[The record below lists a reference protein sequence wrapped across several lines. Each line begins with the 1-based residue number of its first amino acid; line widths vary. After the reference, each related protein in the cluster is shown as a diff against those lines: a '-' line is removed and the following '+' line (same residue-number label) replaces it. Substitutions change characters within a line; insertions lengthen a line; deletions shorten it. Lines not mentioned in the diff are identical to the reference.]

1 MRHRRPLLTV
11 RSSLVFV
18 LTDVLIASACGRYRV
33 KIKGRT
39 ILIGLGALLL
49 VMIVWNDPTQAGDTA
64 SNWMTNVGNWF
75 QDAFDKANEFAES
88 VAE

>member
-18 LTDVLIASACGRYRV
+18 LTDVLLTARAGGTRV

-39 ILIGLGALLL
+39 ILIGLGVLLL
-49 VMIVWNDPTQAGDTA
+49 ALIVWHDPTQAGNTA
-64 SNWMTNVGNWF
+64 SNWIDNVGNWF

-88 VAE
+88 VVE